1 MPAMN
6 VSLTPE
12 LHKIIQTKVE
22 SGLYNNASEVVREA
36 IRQMDSNQE
45 LLHELK
51 LARLKEALADGL
63 EQIDK
68 GETRPYSPKD
78 LRSDLKAGHG
88 ATSSAKAKGRAETA

>member
-12 LHKIIQTKVE
+12 LQKIIQAKVE

-68 GETRPYSPKD
+68 GETRPYTHKD
-78 LRSDLKAGHG
+78 LRRDLTAGHV
-88 ATSSAKAKGRAETA
+88 AKSSARAKGRAETA